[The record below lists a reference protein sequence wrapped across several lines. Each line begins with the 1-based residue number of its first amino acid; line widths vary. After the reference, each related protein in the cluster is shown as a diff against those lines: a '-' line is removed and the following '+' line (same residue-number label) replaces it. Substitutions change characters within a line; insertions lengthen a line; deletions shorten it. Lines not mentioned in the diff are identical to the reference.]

1 MTLFL
6 HTYQFFTQHPGTI
19 WRHTLQQL
27 YLVAIPLAAAILVA
41 VPLTM
46 LATRV
51 RRLYGP
57 VMGFANAMQTI
68 PSLALLALMI
78 AIGLGIGVL
87 PAVLALFLYA
97 LMPIVRNTYVGIMGV
112 DPGVKDAARGMG
124 VTSWQLLWMV
134 EMPLALHVIIAGI
147 RSALVATIGFATLA
161 SLIGAGGL
169 GSLIMEGMGLASNSI
184 VLAGTIPAIV
194 LAFLAEG
201 LMSRVERVLTPR
213 GLRV

>member
-1 MTLFL
+1 MTLLL
-6 HTYQFFTQHPGTI
+6 HTYQFFIQHPGTI

-78 AIGLGIGVL
+78 AIGLGIGFV

-147 RSALVATIGFATLA
+147 RSSLVATIGFATLA
-161 SLIGAGGL
+161 ALIGAGGL
-169 GSLIMEGMGLASNSI
+169 GSLIMEGMGRASNSI
-184 VLAGTIPAIV
+184 VLAGTIPAIL
-194 LAFLAEG
+194 LAFVAEG
-201 LMSRVERVLTPR
+201 LMGRVERVLTPR